1 MALAIVADMTTRL
14 SDWFPKQSQW
24 LSAHHPHG
32 VKYKGLAPLRA
43 AQPQR
48 GTVPMNA
55 ANLLIRCLEEEGVR
69 YIFGVP
75 GEETMGILEAL
86 SKSERITFIPTRHE
100 QGAAFMADVWGR
112 LTGEPGVCLG
122 TLGPGATNL
131 LTGVADAFLDHAP
144 LVAITGQAGLERTFK
159 ESHQAIDVVAMFAP
173 VTKWNAR
180 LERSGAIPEVTR
192 KAFRVAQLEKQGPTH
207 IEAPEDVM
215 DERVG
220 AKAAPIR
227 ITEEPRMAPD
237 ARAVA
242 AARDLLVQARQPVI
256 LAGNGV
262 IRARAA
268 EPLAALARALR
279 IPVAHTFMGKGI
291 LRDDDPLSWGTL
303 GARAGDA
310 VMDGIDEAD
319 LVIAA
324 GYDLVEHPP
333 QVWNHQP
340 KRPLIH
346 VDSLPAELDAAYLP
360 SVELV
365 GDIGEALCQLGADW
379 TGAPFTAPTVI
390 RQRVE
395 AEWRDHAASDIY
407 PLAPQRVLADLRAA
421 LDAHDIVISDVGAH
435 KQWVARRF
443 PTYWAN
449 TVIISNGLAT
459 MGIGVPGGVA
469 AKLAHP
475 ERNVV
480 VVTGDGGF
488 MMNMQELETAARL
501 KLPFVTLVW
510 TDEAYGVIE
519 WKQSQRY
526 GHTFG
531 TRFTNPDFRQLA
543 ASLGIAGY
551 KIESAGALLPTL
563 HEALAL
569 DIPSLIEIPVDYRE
583 NARLLSSTQPEPA

>member
-1 MALAIVADMTTRL
+1 
-14 SDWFPKQSQW
+14 
-24 LSAHHPHG
+24 
-32 VKYKGLAPLRA
+32 
-43 AQPQR
+43 
-48 GTVPMNA
+48 MNA
-55 ANLLIRCLEEEGVR
+55 ATLLIRCLEEEGVR

-86 SKSERITFIPTRHE
+86 SKSQRITFVPTRHE

-144 LVAITGQAGLERTFK
+144 LVALTGQAGLERTYK
-159 ESHQAIDVVAMFAP
+159 ESHQAIDVVAMFEP
-173 VTKWNAR
+173 VTKWNTR
-180 LERSGAIPEVTR
+180 LERGAAIPEVTR
-192 KAFRVAQLEKQGPTH
+192 KAFRVARLEKQGPTH

-215 DERVG
+215 EERIP
-220 AKAAPIR
+220 AARAAPLR
-227 ITEEPRMAPD
+227 ITAEPRIAPD
-237 ARAVA
+237 TRAVA
-242 AARDLLVQARQPVI
+242 EARALLERARQPVI

-262 IRARAA
+262 IRVHAA
-268 EPLAALARALR
+268 EALASFARHLR

-303 GARAGDA
+303 GARKGDA
-310 VMDGIDEAD
+310 VMDGIDGAD

-324 GYDLVEHPP
+324 GYDIVEHPP

-340 KRPLIH
+340 NRPLIH
-346 VDSLPAELDAAYLP
+346 LDSLPAEIDAAYLP
-360 SVELV
+360 AVELV
-365 GDIGEALCQLGADW
+365 GDIGESLRLLGAGW
-379 TGAPFTAPTVI
+379 SRGAFTPPAAI
-390 RQRVE
+390 RARIE
-395 AEWRDHAASDIY
+395 AEWADHAESDTF
-407 PLAPQRVLADLRAA
+407 PLAPQRALADLRAA
-421 LDAHDIVISDVGAH
+421 LDDHDIVISDVGAH

-459 MGIGVPGGVA
+459 MGIGVPGAVA

-475 ERNVV
+475 DRNVV
-480 VVTGDGGF
+480 CVTGDGGF

-501 KLPFVTLVW
+501 KLPIVTLVW

-551 KIESAGALLPTL
+551 KVASAGALLPTL
-563 HEALAL
+563 RTALAL
-569 DIPSLIEIPVDYRE
+569 DIPSLIEVPVDYRE